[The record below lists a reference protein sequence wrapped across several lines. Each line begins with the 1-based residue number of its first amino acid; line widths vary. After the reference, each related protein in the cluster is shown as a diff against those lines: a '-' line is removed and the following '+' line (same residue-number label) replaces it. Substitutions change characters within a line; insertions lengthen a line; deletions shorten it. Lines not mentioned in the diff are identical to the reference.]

1 MAIRVIRATTACWRR
16 RSSEGDIAMT
26 ALTPFADDAASVA
39 IDKLTIENG
48 TTQISLYGSL
58 DITRD
63 KVGLQHALA
72 LKALIDQAV
81 QVLTSDPA
89 LPPRLKLPRFR
100 GVFDGFVDYGSV
112 VTTSIM
118 ASYAIGER

>member
-1 MAIRVIRATTACWRR
+1 
-16 RSSEGDIAMT
+16 MT
-26 ALTPFADDAASVA
+26 QLTPFADDASSTA

-48 TTQISLYGSL
+48 TAQLSVYGSL

-72 LKALIDQAV
+72 LKALIDHAV

-89 LPPRLKLPRFR
+89 LPQRLPPPEKP
-100 GVFDGFVDYGSV
+100 
-112 VTTSIM
+112 TTVSNPF
-118 ASYAIGER
+118 A

>member
-1 MAIRVIRATTACWRR
+1 
-16 RSSEGDIAMT
+16 MT

-81 QVLTSDPA
+81 QVLTSDPT
-89 LPPRLKLPRFR
+89 LPPRLPP
-100 GVFDGFVDYGSV
+100 VDKAKTVRNPLG
-112 VTTSIM
+112 
-118 ASYAIGER
+118 